1 MVQEEFCHICKQKD
15 DCRKVYRT
23 LGNAESPPVT
33 AKVVLAFL
41 LPLLV
46 FIASLGVSE
55 KMLTRAIDTA
65 YILTAVSI
73 LVALCV
79 TFACIVLTWM
89 IRRGYRQGG

>member
-1 MVQEEFCHICKQKD
+1 MARQELCHTCKQKN
-15 DCRKVYRT
+15 DCRKVYDQ
-23 LGNAESPPVT
+23 LGRVEGPSVT
-33 AKVVLAFL
+33 AKVILAFL